1 MDHKIQFIFIWL
13 QVSSLSFLLAAED
26 VYQFEIITTRNGLS
40 DNDIRAVTD
49 DRYGFVWLATDEGF
63 NRYDG
68 YEVKSYNS
76 NPFDTTALSGNRI
89 WDIFKDQ
96 DGDVWALTDKG
107 VDLYHY
113 GKDSFQRFPTASRPT
128 FLTQDKEG
136 LFWIAT
142 KNSGVYTIEKNTGK
156 IVNYRF
162 NPSDPYSISSNSFDE
177 NQCNPIVV
185 DTSGNLWIGTT
196 NGLNYYRKDKDFFTR
211 FMSLE
216 YYKNSIS
223 SNQINTLLIK
233 GNNLYVG
240 TSQGLDKI
248 NIGDLS
254 IITRLAGTSWIS
266 MLGTY
271 TVKQLLDFGSNP
283 TMNGF
288 WVATTAGIVY
298 YNATFDLFDD
308 LMWDYIFGQN
318 INKMY
323 VDPKGNLLVDV
334 LAFPGLTLFNTEVF
348 FAQMGLVLDDNFKLL
363 QPDKN
368 GVLSETTEPSS
379 FTNVKVND
387 LHFDDM
393 NNMWVATRVGLNQ
406 RIKTTQNF
414 ITENNLTGSNVSAVK
429 IAPDNSIWAAHENG
443 VDQLS
448 KDGQVIE
455 RFTADPT
462 NANSLLNKE
471 TGPLAILHDGQVW
484 AASQSLGATLI
495 NPITKTYQRFYEFI
509 DETSGSIL
517 RGKVNSIFQ
526 EYVENPN
533 GPSYENIWFA
543 TTAGIIKCT
552 MPKHPENALKFS
564 IYKYEDSVQN
574 DYLSRP
580 SAILRDLETDE
591 LWVGTESNGLFRVKM
606 EISSRY
612 INDRQIK
619 YEKFEL
625 VKHYIIDKND
635 PKSFS
640 SNSVNTIVSDVNNNI
655 WIGTSGEGLFRYN
668 RENDNFDRWS
678 IDNGLPS
685 ATVVSILSDNSGGLW
700 FGTRRG
706 IARLHTDG
714 SVRVFDNSDGLPA
727 DIFNTGAVDIN
738 DNGILYFGSVQGLTR
753 VNPSEI
759 TINEIMPKLAI
770 NLVET
775 IDYEGNRNF
784 IDFTNNQISINHQVQ
799 TLNINFVGLSY
810 NKSSKNQYQYT
821 LDNYLNNWVDNG
833 TNRTVTFQRLEP
845 DNYNFHFRASNN
857 DGIWNNNPYSIEIR
871 VKPPIWQTWYAY
883 TFYFF
888 AFVGLSASGFYGVDR
903 LRRKSLENKRKDL
916 ELAEAREFQLRMI
929 AKKIPD
935 YEGMDIKAFMRT
947 STEVG
952 GDYYDFFE
960 LEDGSFY
967 AVCGDATG
975 HGSQSGMMVSI
986 TKAGLASIES
996 NSPDDILNR
1005 LNKVVRR
1012 VDTGRLRM
1020 SLSVCIFRN
1029 DKLYISAAAMPPA
1042 YLYSAETQSVEEI
1055 EIRNLPLGGLDNE
1068 QFELVERSFNK
1079 GDILVLLSDGLP
1091 EAPDL
1096 EGNLLDYQ
1104 PVMDCIEKVA
1114 HLGASQVKQ
1123 AMIDLADDWL
1133 DGSQNPDD
1141 ITFVVFEKQQ
1151 NGDQKAQKELE
1162 EEKNFKKVAQA

>member
-1 MDHKIQFIFIWL
+1 MNHRIQFIFICAQIFYL
-13 QVSSLSFLLAAED
+13 NFLFAAEYE
-26 VYQFEIITTRNGLS
+26 YQFEIITTRNGLS

-68 YEVKSYNS
+68 YEVKNYNS

-113 GKDSFQRFPTASRPT
+113 GKNSFQRFSTASRPI

-136 LFWIAT
+136 LLWIAT
-142 KNSGVYTIEKNTGK
+142 KNSGVYTIEKNTGN

-162 NPSDPYSISSNSFDE
+162 TPSDPYSISSNSFDE

-211 FMSLE
+211 FLSLE
-216 YYKNSIS
+216 YYQNSIS
-223 SNQINTLLIK
+223 GNHINTLLLK
-233 GNNLYVG
+233 DNNIYVG

-254 IITRLAGTSWIS
+254 IARLAGTSWIS

-271 TVKQLLDFGSNP
+271 SVKQLLDFGPNP

-288 WVATTAGIVY
+288 WMATTAGIVY

-323 VDPKGNLLVDV
+323 VDPSGNLWVDV
-334 LAFPGLTLFNTEVF
+334 LAFPGLTLFNTAVF
-348 FAQMGLVLDDNFKLL
+348 FAQMGLVLDNNFKLL

-387 LHFDDM
+387 LHFDEM

-406 RIKTTQNF
+406 KIKTTQNF
-414 ITENNLTGSNVSAVK
+414 ITENNLNGSNVSAVK

-448 KDGQVIE
+448 EDGQVIKQ
-455 RFTADPT
+455 FTADPT
-462 NANSLLNKE
+462 DANSLLNKE
-471 TGPLAILHDGQVW
+471 TGPLAILNDGRVW

-495 NPITKTYQRFYEFI
+495 NPTAKTYQRFYEFI
-509 DETSGSIL
+509 DETSGSKL
-517 RGKVNSIFQ
+517 QGKVNSIFQ
-526 EYVENPN
+526 EYVNNQN
-533 GPSYENIWFA
+533 GPNYENIWFA

-552 MPKHPENALKFS
+552 MPEHTENAPKFS
-564 IYKYEDSVQN
+564 VYKYEDNVQN

-580 SAILRDLETDE
+580 SAILRDLETGE
-591 LWVGTESNGLFRVKM
+591 LWVGTESTGLFRIKM
-606 EISSRY
+606 ENSSRY
-612 INDRQIK
+612 VNDRQIK
-619 YEKFEL
+619 YEKIEL

-640 SNSVNTIVSDVNNNI
+640 SNSVNTIVGDVNNNI

-678 IDNGLPS
+678 IENGLPS
-685 ATVVSILSDNSGGLW
+685 ATVVSILSDKSGGIW

-706 IARLHTDG
+706 IARLHADG
-714 SVRVFDNSDGLPA
+714 SIRVFDNSDGLPA
-727 DIFNTGAVDIN
+727 DIFNAHAVDIN
-738 DNGILYFGSVQGLTR
+738 DNGMLYFGSVQGLTR

-770 NLVET
+770 NLIET

-784 IDFTNNQISINHQVQ
+784 IEFTNNQLSIDHQVQ
-799 TLNINFVGLSY
+799 TLNINFVGLSF
-810 NKSSKNQYQYT
+810 NKSVKNRYQYT

-845 DNYNFHFRASNN
+845 DDYTFQFRASNN
-857 DGIWNNNPYSIEIR
+857 DGIWNNNPYTIGVR
-871 VKPPIWQTWYAY
+871 VKPPIWKTWYAY

-888 AFVGLSASGFYGVDR
+888 TIIGLSASGFYGVDR
-903 LRRKSLENKRKDL
+903 LRRKSLENKRKDH

-986 TKAGLASIES
+986 TKAGLAGIES

-1020 SLSVCIFRN
+1020 SLSVCIFKN
-1029 DKLYISAAAMPPA
+1029 EKLYISAAAMPPA
-1042 YLYSAETQSVEEI
+1042 YLYSAKTQSVEEI
-1055 EIRNLPLGGLDNE
+1055 EIRNLPLGGLENE
-1068 QFELVERSFNK
+1068 QFELVEKSFSK
-1079 GDILVLLSDGLP
+1079 GDVLVLLSDGLP

-1104 PVMDCIEKVA
+1104 PVMDCIEKTA
-1114 HLGASQVKQ
+1114 HLGAAQVKQ
-1123 AMIDLADDWL
+1123 ALIDLADDWL
-1133 DGSQNPDD
+1133 GGSKNPDD
-1141 ITFVVFEKQQ
+1141 ITFIVFEKQP
-1151 NGDQKAQKELE
+1151 DEDKKAQKELE
-1162 EEKNFKKVAQA
+1162 EKDYKKIAQA

>member
-1 MDHKIQFIFIWL
+1 MNHRIQFIFICV
-13 QVSSLSFLLAAED
+13 QIFYLSFLFAAENE
-26 VYQFEIITTRNGLS
+26 YQFEIITTRNGLS

-68 YEVKSYNS
+68 YEVKNYNS

-113 GKDSFQRFPTASRPT
+113 GKNSFQRFSTASRPI

-136 LFWIAT
+136 LLWIAT
-142 KNSGVYTIEKNTGK
+142 KNSGVYTIEKNTGN

-162 NPSDPYSISSNSFDE
+162 TPSDPYSISSNSFDE

-211 FMSLE
+211 FLSLE
-216 YYKNSIS
+216 YYQNSIS
-223 SNQINTLLIK
+223 GNHINTLLIK
-233 GNNLYVG
+233 DNNIYVG

-254 IITRLAGTSWIS
+254 IARLAGTSWIS

-271 TVKQLLDFGSNP
+271 SVKQLLDFGPNP

-288 WVATTAGIVY
+288 WMATTAGIVY

-323 VDPKGNLLVDV
+323 VDPSGNLWVDV
-334 LAFPGLTLFNTEVF
+334 LAFPGLTLFNTAIF
-348 FAQMGLVLDDNFKLL
+348 FAQMGLVLDNNFKLL

-387 LHFDDM
+387 LHFDEM

-406 RIKTTQNF
+406 KIKTTQNF
-414 ITENNLTGSNVSAVK
+414 ITENNLNGSNVSAVK

-448 KDGQVIE
+448 EDGQVIKQ
-455 RFTADPT
+455 FTADPT

-471 TGPLAILHDGQVW
+471 TGPLAILNDGRVW

-495 NPITKTYQRFYEFI
+495 NPTEKTYQRFYEFI
-509 DETSGSIL
+509 DETSGSKL
-517 RGKVNSIFQ
+517 QGKVNSIFQ
-526 EYVENPN
+526 EYVKNQN
-533 GPSYENIWFA
+533 GPNYENIWFA

-552 MPKHPENALKFS
+552 MPEHTENAPKFS
-564 IYKYEDSVQN
+564 VYKYEDNAQN

-580 SAILRDLETDE
+580 SAILRDLETGE
-591 LWVGTESNGLFRVKM
+591 LWVGTESTGLFRIKM
-606 EISSRY
+606 ENSSRY
-612 INDRQIK
+612 VNDRQIK
-619 YEKFEL
+619 YEKIEL

-640 SNSVNTIVSDVNNNI
+640 SNSVNTIVGDVNNNI

-685 ATVVSILSDNSGGLW
+685 ATVVSILSDNSGGIW

-706 IARLHTDG
+706 IARLHADG
-714 SVRVFDNSDGLPA
+714 SIRVFDNSDGLPA
-727 DIFNTGAVDIN
+727 DIFNARAVDIN
-738 DNGILYFGSVQGLTR
+738 DNGMLYFGSVQGLTR

-770 NLVET
+770 NLIET

-784 IDFTNNQISINHQVQ
+784 IEFTNNLLSIDHQVQ
-799 TLNINFVGLSY
+799 TLNINFVGLSF
-810 NKSSKNQYQYT
+810 NKSAKNRYQYT

-845 DNYNFHFRASNN
+845 DDYTFQFRASNN
-857 DGIWNNNPYSIEIR
+857 DGIWNNNPYTIGVR
-871 VKPPIWQTWYAY
+871 VKPPIWKTWYAY
-883 TFYFF
+883 TFYLF
-888 AFVGLSASGFYGVDR
+888 AIVGLSASGFYGVDR
-903 LRRKSLENKRKDL
+903 LRRKSLENKRKDH

-935 YEGMDIKAFMRT
+935 YEGMNIKAFMRT

-986 TKAGLASIES
+986 TKAGLAGIES

-1020 SLSVCIFRN
+1020 SLSVCIFKN

-1042 YLYSAETQSVEEI
+1042 YLYSAETQSAEEI
-1055 EIRNLPLGGLDNE
+1055 EIRNLPLGGLENE
-1068 QFELVERSFNK
+1068 QFELVEKPFSK
-1079 GDILVLLSDGLP
+1079 GDVLVLLSDGLP

-1104 PVMDCIEKVA
+1104 PVMDCIEKTA

-1123 AMIDLADDWL
+1123 ALIDLADDWL
-1133 DGSQNPDD
+1133 GGSKNPDD
-1141 ITFVVFEKQQ
+1141 ITFIVFEKQP
-1151 NGDQKAQKELE
+1151 DEDKKAQKELE
-1162 EEKNFKKVAQA
+1162 EKDYKKVAQA

>member
-1 MDHKIQFIFIWL
+1 MNHRIQFIFICV
-13 QVSSLSFLLAAED
+13 QIFYLSFLFAAENE
-26 VYQFEIITTRNGLS
+26 YQFEIITTRNGLS
-40 DNDIRAVTD
+40 DNDIHAVTD

-68 YEVKSYNS
+68 YEVKNYNS

-113 GKDSFQRFPTASRPT
+113 GKNSFQRFSTASRPI

-136 LFWIAT
+136 LLWIAT
-142 KNSGVYTIEKNTGK
+142 KNSGVYTIEKNTGN

-162 NPSDPYSISSNSFDE
+162 TPSDPYSISSNSFDE

-211 FMSLE
+211 FLSLE
-216 YYKNSIS
+216 YYQNSIS
-223 SNQINTLLIK
+223 GNHINTLLIK
-233 GNNLYVG
+233 DDNIYVG

-248 NIGDLS
+248 NIGDFS
-254 IITRLAGTSWIS
+254 ITRLAGTSWIS

-271 TVKQLLDFGSNP
+271 SVKQLLAFGPNP

-288 WVATTAGIVY
+288 WMATTAGIVY

-308 LMWDYIFGQN
+308 LTWDYIFGQN

-323 VDPKGNLLVDV
+323 VDPSGNLWVDV
-334 LAFPGLTLFNTEVF
+334 LAFPGLTLFNTAVF
-348 FAQMGLVLDDNFKLL
+348 FAQMGLVLDNNFKLL

-387 LHFDDM
+387 LYFDEM
-393 NNMWVATRVGLNQ
+393 NNMWVATKVGLNQ
-406 RIKTTQNF
+406 KIKTTQNF
-414 ITENNLTGSNVSAVK
+414 ITENNLNGSNVSAVK

-448 KDGQVIE
+448 EDGQVIKQ
-455 RFTADPT
+455 FTADPT

-471 TGPLAILHDGQVW
+471 TGPLAILNDGRVW

-495 NPITKTYQRFYEFI
+495 NPTAKTYQRFYEFI
-509 DETSGSIL
+509 DETSGSKL
-517 RGKVNSIFQ
+517 QGKINSIFQ
-526 EYVENPN
+526 EYVKNKN
-533 GPSYENIWFA
+533 GPNYENIWFA

-552 MPKHPENALKFS
+552 MPEHTENAPKFS
-564 IYKYEDSVQN
+564 VYKYEDNVQN

-580 SAILRDLETDE
+580 TAIFRDLETGE
-591 LWVGTESNGLFRVKM
+591 LWVGTESTGLFRIKI
-606 EISSRY
+606 ENSSRY
-612 INDRQIK
+612 VNDRQIK
-619 YEKFEL
+619 YEKIEL

-640 SNSVNTIVSDVNNNI
+640 SNSVNTIVGDVNNNI

-685 ATVVSILSDNSGGLW
+685 ATVVSILSDNSGSIWL
-700 FGTRRG
+700 GTRRG
-706 IARLHTDG
+706 IARLHADG

-727 DIFNTGAVDIN
+727 DIFNARAVDIN
-738 DNGILYFGSVQGLTR
+738 DNGMLYFGSVQGLTR

-770 NLVET
+770 NLIET

-784 IDFTNNQISINHQVQ
+784 IEFTNNQLSIDHQVQ
-799 TLNINFVGLSY
+799 TLNINFVGLSF
-810 NKSSKNQYQYT
+810 NKSAKNRYQYT

-845 DNYNFHFRASNN
+845 DDYTFQFRASNN
-857 DGIWNNNPYSIEIR
+857 DGIWNNNPYTIGVR
-871 VKPPIWQTWYAY
+871 VKPPIWKTWYAY

-888 AFVGLSASGFYGVDR
+888 AIIGLSASGFYGVDR
-903 LRRKSLENKRKDL
+903 LRRKSLENKRKDH

-986 TKAGLASIES
+986 TKAGLAGIES

-1020 SLSVCIFRN
+1020 SLSVCIFKN

-1042 YLYSAETQSVEEI
+1042 YLYSAETQSAEEI
-1055 EIRNLPLGGLDNE
+1055 EIRNLPLGGMENE
-1068 QFELVERSFNK
+1068 QFELVEKSFNK
-1079 GDILVLLSDGLP
+1079 GDVLVLLSDGLP

-1104 PVMDCIEKVA
+1104 PVMDCIEKTA
-1114 HLGASQVKQ
+1114 HLGAGQVKQ
-1123 AMIDLADDWL
+1123 ALIDLADDWL
-1133 DGSQNPDD
+1133 GGSKNPDD
-1141 ITFVVFEKQQ
+1141 ITFIVFEKQP
-1151 NGDQKAQKELE
+1151 DEDKKAQKELE
-1162 EEKNFKKVAQA
+1162 EKDYKKVAQA

>member
-128 FLTQDKEG
+128 FLTQDKEE
-136 LFWIAT
+136 LLWIAT

-429 IAPDNSIWAAHENG
+429 IAPDNSIWVAHENG

-759 TINEIMPKLAI
+759 IINEIMPKLAI

-888 AFVGLSASGFYGVDR
+888 AFVGLSTSGFYGVDR

-916 ELAEAREFQLRMI
+916 DLAEAREFQLRMI

>member
-1 MDHKIQFIFIWL
+1 MNHRIQFIFICV
-13 QVSSLSFLLAAED
+13 QIFYLSFLIAAENE
-26 VYQFEIITTRNGLS
+26 YQFEIITTRNGLS

-68 YEVKSYNS
+68 YEVKNYNS

-113 GKDSFQRFPTASRPT
+113 GKNSFQRFSTASRPI

-136 LFWIAT
+136 LLWIAT
-142 KNSGVYTIEKNTGK
+142 KNTGVYTIEKNTGN

-162 NPSDPYSISSNSFDE
+162 TPSDPYSISSNSFDE

-211 FMSLE
+211 FLSLE
-216 YYKNSIS
+216 YYQNSIS
-223 SNQINTLLIK
+223 GNHINTLLIK
-233 GNNLYVG
+233 DDNIYVG

-254 IITRLAGTSWIS
+254 ITRLAGTSWIS

-271 TVKQLLDFGSNP
+271 SVKQLLDFGPNP

-288 WVATTAGIVY
+288 WMATTAGIVY

-323 VDPKGNLLVDV
+323 VDPSGNLWVDV
-334 LAFPGLTLFNTEVF
+334 LAFPGLTLFNTAVF

-387 LHFDDM
+387 LYFDEM
-393 NNMWVATRVGLNQ
+393 NNMWIATRVGLNQ
-406 RIKTTQNF
+406 KIKTTQNF
-414 ITENNLTGSNVSAVK
+414 ITENNLNGSNVSAVK

-448 KDGQVIE
+448 EDGQVIKQ
-455 RFTADPT
+455 FTADPT

-471 TGPLAILHDGQVW
+471 TGPLAILNDGRVW

-495 NPITKTYQRFYEFI
+495 NPTAKTYQRFYEFI
-509 DETSGSIL
+509 DETSGSKL
-517 RGKVNSIFQ
+517 QGKVNSIFQ
-526 EYVENPN
+526 EYVNNQN
-533 GPSYENIWFA
+533 GPNYENIWFA

-552 MPKHPENALKFS
+552 MPEHTENAPKFS
-564 IYKYEDSVQN
+564 VYKYEDNAQN

-580 SAILRDLETDE
+580 SAILRDLETGE
-591 LWVGTESNGLFRVKM
+591 LWVGTESTGLFRIKM
-606 EISSRY
+606 KNSSRY
-612 INDRQIK
+612 VNDRQIK
-619 YEKFEL
+619 YEKIEL

-640 SNSVNTIVSDVNNNI
+640 SNSVNTIVGDVNNNI

-685 ATVVSILSDNSGGLW
+685 ATVVSILSDNSGGIW

-706 IARLHTDG
+706 IARLHADG

-727 DIFNTGAVDIN
+727 DIFNARAVDIN
-738 DNGILYFGSVQGLTR
+738 DNGMLYFGSVQGLTR

-770 NLVET
+770 NLIET

-784 IDFTNNQISINHQVQ
+784 IEFTNNLLSIDHQVQ
-799 TLNINFVGLSY
+799 TLNINFVGLSF
-810 NKSSKNQYQYT
+810 NKSAKNRYQYT

-845 DNYNFHFRASNN
+845 DDYTFQFRASNN
-857 DGIWNNNPYSIEIR
+857 DGIWNNNPYTIGVR
-871 VKPPIWQTWYAY
+871 VKPPIWKTWYAY
-883 TFYFF
+883 TFYLF
-888 AFVGLSASGFYGVDR
+888 AIVGLSASGFYGVDR
-903 LRRKSLENKRKDL
+903 LRRKSLENKRKDH

-986 TKAGLASIES
+986 TKAGLAGIES

-1020 SLSVCIFRN
+1020 SLSVCIFKN

-1042 YLYSAETQSVEEI
+1042 YLYSAETQSAEEI
-1055 EIRNLPLGGLDNE
+1055 EIRNLPLGGLENE
-1068 QFELVERSFNK
+1068 QFELVEKSFSK
-1079 GDILVLLSDGLP
+1079 GDVLVLLSDGLP

-1104 PVMDCIEKVA
+1104 PVMDCIEKTA
-1114 HLGASQVKQ
+1114 PLGAAQVKQ
-1123 AMIDLADDWL
+1123 ALIDLADDWL
-1133 DGSQNPDD
+1133 GGSKNPDD
-1141 ITFVVFEKQQ
+1141 ITFIVFEKQP
-1151 NGDQKAQKELE
+1151 DEDKKAQKEI
-1162 EEKNFKKVAQA
+1162 EEKDYKKVAQA

>member
-1 MDHKIQFIFIWL
+1 MNHRIQFIFICV
-13 QVSSLSFLLAAED
+13 QIFYLSFLFAAENE
-26 VYQFEIITTRNGLS
+26 YQFEIITTRNGLS

-68 YEVKSYNS
+68 YEVKNYNS

-113 GKDSFQRFPTASRPT
+113 GKNSFQRFATASRPI

-136 LFWIAT
+136 LLWIAT
-142 KNSGVYTIEKNTGK
+142 KNSGVYTIEKNTGN
-156 IVNYRF
+156 IVNYSF
-162 NPSDPYSISSNSFDE
+162 TPSDPYSISSNSFDE

-211 FMSLE
+211 FLSLE
-216 YYKNSIS
+216 YYQNSIS
-223 SNQINTLLIK
+223 GNHINTLLIK
-233 GNNLYVG
+233 DNNIYVG

-254 IITRLAGTSWIS
+254 ITRLAGTSWIS

-271 TVKQLLDFGSNP
+271 SVKQLLDFGPNP

-288 WVATTAGIVY
+288 WMATTAGIVY

-323 VDPKGNLLVDV
+323 VDPSGNLWVDV
-334 LAFPGLTLFNTEVF
+334 LAFPGLTLFNTAVF
-348 FAQMGLVLDDNFKLL
+348 FAQMGLVLDNNFQLL

-387 LHFDDM
+387 LYFDEM

-406 RIKTTQNF
+406 KIKTTQNF
-414 ITENNLTGSNVSAVK
+414 ITENNLNGSNVSAVK

-448 KDGQVIE
+448 EDGQVIKQ
-455 RFTADPT
+455 FTADPT

-471 TGPLAILHDGQVW
+471 TGPLAILNDGRVW

-495 NPITKTYQRFYEFI
+495 NPTEKTYQRFYEFI
-509 DETSGSIL
+509 DETSGSKL
-517 RGKVNSIFQ
+517 QGKVNSIFQ
-526 EYVENPN
+526 EYVKNQN
-533 GPSYENIWFA
+533 GPNYENIWFA

-552 MPKHPENALKFS
+552 MPEHTEPKFS
-564 IYKYEDSVQN
+564 VYKYEDNVQN

-580 SAILRDLETDE
+580 SAILRDLETGE
-591 LWVGTESNGLFRVKM
+591 LWVGTESTGLFRIKM
-606 EISSRY
+606 KNSSRY
-612 INDRQIK
+612 VNDRQIK
-619 YEKFEL
+619 YEKIEL

-640 SNSVNTIVSDVNNNI
+640 SNSVNTIVGDVNNNI

-685 ATVVSILSDNSGGLW
+685 ATVVSILSDNSGGIW

-706 IARLHTDG
+706 IARLHADG

-727 DIFNTGAVDIN
+727 DIFNARAVDIN
-738 DNGILYFGSVQGLTR
+738 DNGMLYFGSVQGLTR

-770 NLVET
+770 NLIET

-784 IDFTNNQISINHQVQ
+784 IEFTNNQLSIDHQVQ
-799 TLNINFVGLSY
+799 TLNINFVGLSF
-810 NKSSKNQYQYT
+810 NKSAKNRYQYT

-845 DNYNFHFRASNN
+845 DDYTFQFRASNN
-857 DGIWNNNPYSIEIR
+857 DGIWNNNPYTIGIR
-871 VKPPIWQTWYAY
+871 VKPPIWKTWYAY

-888 AFVGLSASGFYGVDR
+888 AIIGLSASGFYGVDR
-903 LRRKSLENKRKDL
+903 LRRKSLENKRKDH

-935 YEGMDIKAFMRT
+935 YEGMNIKAFMRT

-986 TKAGLASIES
+986 TKAGLAGIES

-1020 SLSVCIFRN
+1020 SLSVCIFKN

-1042 YLYSAETQSVEEI
+1042 YLYSAKTQSAEEI
-1055 EIRNLPLGGLDNE
+1055 EIRNLPLGGLENE
-1068 QFELVERSFNK
+1068 QFELVEKSFSK
-1079 GDILVLLSDGLP
+1079 GDVLVLLSDGLP

-1104 PVMDCIEKVA
+1104 PVMDCIEKTA
-1114 HLGASQVKQ
+1114 HLGAAQVKQ
-1123 AMIDLADDWL
+1123 ALIDLADDWL
-1133 DGSQNPDD
+1133 GGSKNPDD
-1141 ITFVVFEKQQ
+1141 ITFIVFEKQP
-1151 NGDQKAQKELE
+1151 DEDKKSQKELE
-1162 EEKNFKKVAQA
+1162 EKDYKKVAQA

>member
-128 FLTQDKEG
+128 FLTQDKEE
-136 LFWIAT
+136 LLWIAT

-455 RFTADPT
+455 RFIADPT

-759 TINEIMPKLAI
+759 IINEIMPKLAI

-888 AFVGLSASGFYGVDR
+888 AFVGLSTSGFYGVDR

-916 ELAEAREFQLRMI
+916 DLAEAREFQLRMI

>member
-1 MDHKIQFIFIWL
+1 MDHRIQFIFICA
-13 QVSSLSFLLAAED
+13 QIFILSFLFAAENE
-26 VYQFEIITTRNGLS
+26 YQFEIITTRNGLS

-49 DRYGFVWLATDEGF
+49 DRYGFIWLATDEGF

-68 YEVKSYNS
+68 YEVKNYNS

-156 IVNYRF
+156 IVNYKF

-216 YYKNSIS
+216 HYQNSIS
-223 SNQINTLLIK
+223 GNHINTLLIK
-233 GNNLYVG
+233 DNNIYVG

-248 NIGDLS
+248 NIGNLFA
-254 IITRLAGTSWIS
+254 TRLAGTSWIS

-271 TVKQLLDFGSNP
+271 TVKQLLDFGPNP

-288 WVATTAGIVY
+288 WMATTAGIVY

-323 VDPKGNLLVDV
+323 VDPSGNLWVDV
-334 LAFPGLTLFNTEVF
+334 LAFPGLTLFNTKVF
-348 FAQMGLVLDDNFKLL
+348 FAQMGLVLDNNFKLL

-387 LHFDDM
+387 LYFDEM

-406 RIKTTQNF
+406 RIKTTRNF
-414 ITENNLTGSNVSAVK
+414 ITENNLTGSNVIAVK

-443 VDQLS
+443 IDQLS
-448 KDGQVIE
+448 QDGQVIE
-455 RFTADPT
+455 RFTADLT

-526 EYVENPN
+526 QYVENPN
-533 GPSYENIWFA
+533 GPNYENVWFA

-552 MPKHPENALKFS
+552 MPEHAENAPKFS
-564 IYKYEDSVQN
+564 IYKYEDNVQN

-580 SAILRDLETDE
+580 SAILRDLETGE
-591 LWVGTESNGLFRVKM
+591 LWVGTESNGLFRIKM

-612 INDRQIK
+612 IIDRQIK
-619 YEKFEL
+619 YEKIEL

-685 ATVVSILSDNSGGLW
+685 ATVVSILSDKSGGLW
-700 FGTRRG
+700 IGTRRG
-706 IARLHTDG
+706 IARLHADG
-714 SVRVFDNSDGLPA
+714 SVRVFDSSDGLPA

-784 IDFTNNQISINHQVQ
+784 IDFTNNQISIDHQVQ

-810 NKSSKNQYQYT
+810 NKSAKNQYQYT

-845 DNYNFHFRASNN
+845 DDYTFQFRASNN

-888 AFVGLSASGFYGVDR
+888 AFVGLSASGFYGADR
-903 LRRKSLENKRKDL
+903 IRRKTLDNKRKDQD
-916 ELAEAREFQLRMI
+916 LAEAREFQLRMI
-929 AKKIPD
+929 AKTIPD
-935 YEGMDIKAFMRT
+935 YEGMNIKAFMRT

-996 NSPDDILNR
+996 NSPDEILNR

-1020 SLSVCIFRN
+1020 SLSVCIFKN

-1042 YLYSAETQSVEEI
+1042 YLYSAETKSVEEI
-1055 EIRNLPLGGLDNE
+1055 EIRNLPLGGLENE
-1068 QFELVERSFNK
+1068 QFELVEKSFNK
-1079 GDILVLLSDGLP
+1079 GDVLVLLSDGLP

-1104 PVMDCIEKVA
+1104 PVMNCIEKIA
-1114 HLGASQVKQ
+1114 HLGASQVKK
-1123 AMIDLADDWL
+1123 ALIDLADDWL
-1133 DGSQNPDD
+1133 GGSQNPDD
-1141 ITFVVFEKQQ
+1141 ITFVVFEKQS
-1151 NGDQKAQKELE
+1151 NEDPKAQKKLE
-1162 EEKNFKKVAQA
+1162 EKDFKKVAQA

>member
-128 FLTQDKEG
+128 FLTQDKEE
-136 LFWIAT
+136 LLWIAT

-455 RFTADPT
+455 RFIADPT

-888 AFVGLSASGFYGVDR
+888 AFVGLSTSGFYGVDR

-916 ELAEAREFQLRMI
+916 DLAEAREFQLRMI

>member
-1 MDHKIQFIFIWL
+1 MNHRIQFIFICV
-13 QVSSLSFLLAAED
+13 QIFYLSFLFAAENE
-26 VYQFEIITTRNGLS
+26 YQFEIITTRNGLS

-68 YEVKSYNS
+68 YEVKNYNS
-76 NPFDTTALSGNRI
+76 NPFDSTALSGNRI

-113 GKDSFQRFPTASRPT
+113 GKNSFQRFSTASRPI

-136 LFWIAT
+136 LLWIAT
-142 KNSGVYTIEKNTGK
+142 KNSGVYTIEKNTGN

-162 NPSDPYSISSNSFDE
+162 TPSDPYSISSNSFDE

-211 FMSLE
+211 FLSLE
-216 YYKNSIS
+216 YYQNSIS
-223 SNQINTLLIK
+223 GNHINTLLIK
-233 GNNLYVG
+233 DDNIYVG

-254 IITRLAGTSWIS
+254 ITRLAGTSWIS

-271 TVKQLLDFGSNP
+271 SVKQLLDFGPNP

-288 WVATTAGIVY
+288 WMATTAGIVY
-298 YNATFDLFDD
+298 YNETFDLFDD

-323 VDPKGNLLVDV
+323 VGPSGNLWVDV
-334 LAFPGLTLFNTEVF
+334 LAFPGLTLFNTAVF
-348 FAQMGLVLDDNFKLL
+348 FAQMGLVLDNNFKLL

-387 LHFDDM
+387 LYFDEM

-406 RIKTTQNF
+406 KIKTTQNF
-414 ITENNLTGSNVSAVK
+414 ITENNLNGSNVSAVK

-443 VDQLS
+443 LDQLS
-448 KDGQVIE
+448 EDGQVIKQ
-455 RFTADPT
+455 FTADPT

-471 TGPLAILHDGQVW
+471 TGPLAILNDGRVW

-495 NPITKTYQRFYEFI
+495 NPTAKTYQRFYEFI
-509 DETSGSIL
+509 DETSGSKL
-517 RGKVNSIFQ
+517 QGKVNSIFQ
-526 EYVENPN
+526 EYVKNKN
-533 GPSYENIWFA
+533 GPNYENIWFA

-552 MPKHPENALKFS
+552 MPEHTKNAPKFS
-564 IYKYEDSVQN
+564 VYKYEDNVKN

-580 SAILRDLETDE
+580 SAILRDLETGE
-591 LWVGTESNGLFRVKM
+591 LWVGTESTGLFRIKM
-606 EISSRY
+606 KNSSRY
-612 INDRQIK
+612 VNDRQIK
-619 YEKFEL
+619 YEKIEL

-640 SNSVNTIVSDVNNNI
+640 SNSVNTIVGDVNNNI

-685 ATVVSILSDNSGGLW
+685 ATVVSILSDNSGGIW

-706 IARLHTDG
+706 IARLHADG

-727 DIFNTGAVDIN
+727 DIFNARAVDIN
-738 DNGILYFGSVQGLTR
+738 DNGMLYFGSVQGLTR

-770 NLVET
+770 NLIET

-784 IDFTNNQISINHQVQ
+784 IEFTNNQLSIDHQVQ
-799 TLNINFVGLSY
+799 TLNINFVGLSF
-810 NKSSKNQYQYT
+810 NKSAKNRYQYT

-845 DNYNFHFRASNN
+845 DDYTFQFRASNN
-857 DGIWNNNPYSIEIR
+857 DGIWNNNPYTIGVR
-871 VKPPIWQTWYAY
+871 VKPPIWKTWYAY
-883 TFYFF
+883 TFYLF
-888 AFVGLSASGFYGVDR
+888 AIVGLSASGFYGVDR
-903 LRRKSLENKRKDL
+903 LRRKSLEDKRKDH

-935 YEGMDIKAFMRT
+935 YEGMNIKAFMRT

-986 TKAGLASIES
+986 TKAGLAGIES

-1020 SLSVCIFRN
+1020 SLSVCIFKN

-1042 YLYSAETQSVEEI
+1042 YLYSAETQSAEEI
-1055 EIRNLPLGGLDNE
+1055 EIRNLPLGGLENE
-1068 QFELVERSFNK
+1068 QFELVEKSFNK
-1079 GDILVLLSDGLP
+1079 GDVLVLLSDGLP

-1104 PVMDCIEKVA
+1104 PVMDCIEKTA
-1114 HLGASQVKQ
+1114 HLGAAQVKQ
-1123 AMIDLADDWL
+1123 ALIDLADDWL
-1133 DGSQNPDD
+1133 GGSKNPDD
-1141 ITFVVFEKQQ
+1141 ITFIVFEKQP
-1151 NGDQKAQKELE
+1151 DEDKKVQKELE
-1162 EEKNFKKVAQA
+1162 EKDYKKVAQA

>member
-1 MDHKIQFIFIWL
+1 MGHRIQFISIYL
-13 QVSSLSFLLAAED
+13 QVFLLSFLFASED

-49 DRYGFVWLATDEGF
+49 DRYGFVWLPTDEGL

-68 YEVKSYNS
+68 YEVKNYNS

-136 LFWIAT
+136 LLWIAT
-142 KNSGVYTIEKNTGK
+142 KNSGVYTIVKNTGK

-162 NPSDPYSISSNSFDE
+162 NPSDPYSLSSNSFDE
-177 NQCNPIVV
+177 NQYNPIVV

-211 FMSLE
+211 FMSLD
-216 YYKNSIS
+216 YYQNSIS
-223 SNQINTLLIK
+223 SNYINTLLIK
-233 GNNLYVG
+233 DNNLYVG

-254 IITRLAGTSWIS
+254 IINRLAGTSWIS

-271 TVKQLLDFGSNP
+271 AVKQLLDFGPNP

-288 WVATTAGIVY
+288 WMATTAGIVY
-298 YNATFDLFDD
+298 YNETFELFDD

-323 VDPKGNLLVDV
+323 VDPTGNLWVDV
-334 LAFPGLTLFNTEVF
+334 LAFPGLTLFDTEVF

-368 GVLSETTEPSS
+368 GVLFETTEPSS

-387 LHFDDM
+387 LYIDEM
-393 NNMWVATRVGLNQ
+393 SNMWVATRVGLNQ

-414 ITENNLTGSNVSAVK
+414 ITENNLTGSNVSALK

-448 KDGQVIE
+448 KDGHIIE
-455 RFTADPT
+455 SYTADAT
-462 NANSLLNKE
+462 NSNSLLNKE
-471 TGPLAILHDGQVW
+471 TGPLVILNDGRVW

-495 NPITKTYQRFYEFI
+495 NPIANTYQRFYEFI
-509 DETSGSIL
+509 DETSGSKL

-533 GPSYENIWFA
+533 GSSYETIWFV

-552 MPKHPENALKFS
+552 MSEQAENAPKFY
-564 IYKYEDSVQN
+564 IYEYDDSVQN
-574 DYLSRP
+574 NYLSRP
-580 SAILRDLETDE
+580 SAIIRDLQTGD
-591 LWVGTESNGLFRVKM
+591 LWVGTESNGLFRVKI
-606 EISSRY
+606 EISNQN
-612 INDRQIK
+612 INDHQSK
-619 YEKFEL
+619 YEKIEL

-685 ATVVSILSDNSGGLW
+685 ATVVSIVSDNSGGLW

-753 VNPSEI
+753 VNPSQI
-759 TINEIMPKLAI
+759 TINKIMPKLAI

-775 IDYEGNRNF
+775 IDYEGNRSF
-784 IDFTNNQISINHQVQ
+784 IDFTNNQISINHKVQ

-810 NKSSKNQYQYT
+810 NKASKNQYQYT

-845 DNYNFHFRASNN
+845 DNYNFQFRASNN

-888 AFVGLSASGFYGVDR
+888 AFIGLSTSGFYGIDR

-916 ELAEAREFQLRMI
+916 ELSEAREFQLRMI

-986 TKAGLASIES
+986 TKAGLAGIES
-996 NSPDDILNR
+996 NSPDDILSR

-1020 SLSVCIFRN
+1020 SLSVCIFKN

-1042 YLYSAETQSVEEI
+1042 YLYSAETQSVDEI

-1068 QFELVERSFNK
+1068 QFELVEKSFNK

-1104 PVMDCIEKVA
+1104 PVMNCIEKVA
-1114 HLGASQVKQ
+1114 HLGAARVKQ
-1123 AMIDLADDWL
+1123 SLIDLADDWL

-1141 ITFVVFEKQQ
+1141 ITFVVFEKQPD
-1151 NGDQKAQKELE
+1151 GDLKAQKKLE
-1162 EEKNFKKVAQA
+1162 EKKNIKKVAQA

>member
-1 MDHKIQFIFIWL
+1 MNHRIQFIFICV
-13 QVSSLSFLLAAED
+13 QIFYLSFLFAAENE
-26 VYQFEIITTRNGLS
+26 YQFEIITTRNGLS

-49 DRYGFVWLATDEGF
+49 DRYGFIWLATDEGF

-68 YEVKSYNS
+68 YEVKNYNS

-113 GKDSFQRFPTASRPT
+113 GKNSFQRFSTASRPI

-136 LFWIAT
+136 LLWIAT
-142 KNSGVYTIEKNTGK
+142 KNSGVYTIEKNTGN

-162 NPSDPYSISSNSFDE
+162 TPSDPYSISSNSFDE

-211 FMSLE
+211 FLSLE
-216 YYKNSIS
+216 YYQNSIS
-223 SNQINTLLIK
+223 GNHINTLLIK
-233 GNNLYVG
+233 DDNIYVG
-240 TSQGLDKI
+240 TPQGLDKI

-254 IITRLAGTSWIS
+254 ITRLAGTSWIS

-271 TVKQLLDFGSNP
+271 SVKQLLDFGPNP

-288 WVATTAGIVY
+288 WMATTAGIVY

-323 VDPKGNLLVDV
+323 VDPSGNLWVDV
-334 LAFPGLTLFNTEVF
+334 LAFPGLTLFNTAVF
-348 FAQMGLVLDDNFKLL
+348 FAQMGLVLDNNFKLL

-387 LHFDDM
+387 LYFDEM

-406 RIKTTQNF
+406 KIKTTQNF
-414 ITENNLTGSNVSAVK
+414 ITENNLNGSNVSAVK

-448 KDGQVIE
+448 EDGKLIKQ
-455 RFTADPT
+455 FTADPT

-471 TGPLAILHDGQVW
+471 TGPLAILNDGRVW

-495 NPITKTYQRFYEFI
+495 NPTAKTYQRFYEFI
-509 DETSGSIL
+509 DEISGTKL
-517 RGKVNSIFQ
+517 QGKVNSIFQ
-526 EYVENPN
+526 EYVKNQN
-533 GPSYENIWFA
+533 GPNYENIWFA

-552 MPKHPENALKFS
+552 MPEHTENAPKFS
-564 IYKYEDSVQN
+564 VYKYEDNIQN
-574 DYLSRP
+574 DYLFRP
-580 SAILRDLETDE
+580 SAILRDLETGE
-591 LWVGTESNGLFRVKM
+591 LWVGTESTGLFRIKM
-606 EISSRY
+606 ENSSRY
-612 INDRQIK
+612 VNDRQIK
-619 YEKFEL
+619 YEKIEL

-640 SNSVNTIVSDVNNNI
+640 SNSVNTIVGDVNNNI

-685 ATVVSILSDNSGGLW
+685 ATVVSILSDNSGGIW

-706 IARLHTDG
+706 IARLHADG

-727 DIFNTGAVDIN
+727 DIFNARAVDIN
-738 DNGILYFGSVQGLTR
+738 HNGMLYFGSVQGLTR

-770 NLVET
+770 NLIET

-784 IDFTNNQISINHQVQ
+784 IEFTNNQLSIDHQVQ
-799 TLNINFVGLSY
+799 TLNINFVGLSF
-810 NKSSKNQYQYT
+810 NKSAKNRYQYT

-833 TNRTVTFQRLEP
+833 TNRTVSFQRLEP
-845 DNYNFHFRASNN
+845 DDYTFQFRASNN
-857 DGIWNNNPYSIEIR
+857 DGIWNNNPYTIGVR
-871 VKPPIWQTWYAY
+871 VKPPIWKTWYAY
-883 TFYFF
+883 TFYLF
-888 AFVGLSASGFYGVDR
+888 AIVGLSASGFYGVDR
-903 LRRKSLENKRKDL
+903 LRRKSLEDKRKDH

-986 TKAGLASIES
+986 TKAGLAGIES

-1020 SLSVCIFRN
+1020 SLSVCIFKN

-1042 YLYSAETQSVEEI
+1042 YLYSAETQSAEEI
-1055 EIRNLPLGGLDNE
+1055 EIRNLPLGGMENE
-1068 QFELVERSFNK
+1068 QFELVEKSFNK
-1079 GDILVLLSDGLP
+1079 GDVLVLLSDGLP

-1104 PVMDCIEKVA
+1104 PVMDCIEKTA
-1114 HLGASQVKQ
+1114 HLGAAQVKQ
-1123 AMIDLADDWL
+1123 ALIDLADDWL
-1133 DGSQNPDD
+1133 GGSKNPDD
-1141 ITFVVFEKQQ
+1141 ITFIVFEKQP
-1151 NGDQKAQKELE
+1151 DEDKKAQKELE
-1162 EEKNFKKVAQA
+1162 EKDYKKVAQA

>member
-1 MDHKIQFIFIWL
+1 MNHRIQFIFICV
-13 QVSSLSFLLAAED
+13 QIFCLSFLFAAENE
-26 VYQFEIITTRNGLS
+26 YQFEIITTRNGLS

-68 YEVKSYNS
+68 YEVKNYNS

-113 GKDSFQRFPTASRPT
+113 GKNSFQRFATASRPI

-136 LFWIAT
+136 LLWIAT
-142 KNSGVYTIEKNTGK
+142 KNSGVYTIEKNTGN

-162 NPSDPYSISSNSFDE
+162 TPSDPYSISSNSFDE

-211 FMSLE
+211 FLSLE
-216 YYKNSIS
+216 YYQNSIS
-223 SNQINTLLIK
+223 GNHINTLLIK
-233 GNNLYVG
+233 DNNIYVG

-254 IITRLAGTSWIS
+254 IARLAGTSWIS

-271 TVKQLLDFGSNP
+271 SVKQLLDFGPNP

-288 WVATTAGIVY
+288 WMATTAGIVY

-323 VDPKGNLLVDV
+323 VDPSGNLWVDV
-334 LAFPGLTLFNTEVF
+334 LAFPGLTLFNTAVF
-348 FAQMGLVLDDNFKLL
+348 FAQMGLVLDNNFKLL

-387 LHFDDM
+387 LHFDEM

-406 RIKTTQNF
+406 KIKTTQNF
-414 ITENNLTGSNVSAVK
+414 ITENNLNGSNVSAVK

-448 KDGQVIE
+448 EDGQVIKQ
-455 RFTADPT
+455 FTADPT

-471 TGPLAILHDGQVW
+471 TGPLAILNDGRVW

-495 NPITKTYQRFYEFI
+495 NPTEKTYQRFYEFI
-509 DETSGSIL
+509 DETSGSKL
-517 RGKVNSIFQ
+517 QGKVNSIFQ
-526 EYVENPN
+526 EYVKNQN
-533 GPSYENIWFA
+533 GPNYENIWFA

-552 MPKHPENALKFS
+552 MPENTEPKFS
-564 IYKYEDSVQN
+564 VYKYEDNVQN

-580 SAILRDLETDE
+580 SAILRDLETGE
-591 LWVGTESNGLFRVKM
+591 LWVGTESTGLFRIKM
-606 EISSRY
+606 ENSSRY
-612 INDRQIK
+612 VNDRQIK
-619 YEKFEL
+619 YEKIEL

-640 SNSVNTIVSDVNNNI
+640 SNSVNTIVSDANHNI

-685 ATVVSILSDNSGGLW
+685 ATVVSILSDNSGGIW

-706 IARLHTDG
+706 IARLHADG

-727 DIFNTGAVDIN
+727 DIFNARAVDIN
-738 DNGILYFGSVQGLTR
+738 DNGMLYFGSVQGLTR

-770 NLVET
+770 NLIET

-784 IDFTNNQISINHQVQ
+784 IEFTNNQLSIDHQVQ
-799 TLNINFVGLSY
+799 TLNINFVGLSF
-810 NKSSKNQYQYT
+810 NKSAKNRYQYT

-845 DNYNFHFRASNN
+845 DDYTFQFRASNN
-857 DGIWNNNPYSIEIR
+857 DGIWNNNPYTIGVS
-871 VKPPIWQTWYAY
+871 VKPPIWKTWYAY

-888 AFVGLSASGFYGVDR
+888 AIIGLSASGFYGVDR
-903 LRRKSLENKRKDL
+903 LRRKSLENKRKDH

-986 TKAGLASIES
+986 TKAGLAGIES

-1020 SLSVCIFRN
+1020 SLSVCIFKN

-1042 YLYSAETQSVEEI
+1042 YLYSAKTQSAEEI
-1055 EIRNLPLGGLDNE
+1055 EIRNLPLGGLENE
-1068 QFELVERSFNK
+1068 QFELVEKSFNK
-1079 GDILVLLSDGLP
+1079 GDVLVLLSDGLP

-1104 PVMDCIEKVA
+1104 PVMDCIEKTA

-1123 AMIDLADDWL
+1123 ALIDLADDWL
-1133 DGSQNPDD
+1133 GGSKNPDD
-1141 ITFVVFEKQQ
+1141 ITFIVFEKQP
-1151 NGDQKAQKELE
+1151 DEDKKSQKELE
-1162 EEKNFKKVAQA
+1162 EKDYKKVAQA

>member
-1 MDHKIQFIFIWL
+1 MNHRIQFIFIYV
-13 QVSSLSFLLAAED
+13 QIFYLSFLFAAENE
-26 VYQFEIITTRNGLS
+26 YQFEIITTRNGLS

-68 YEVKSYNS
+68 YEVKNYNS

-113 GKDSFQRFPTASRPT
+113 GKNSFQRFSTASRPI

-136 LFWIAT
+136 LLWIAT
-142 KNSGVYTIEKNTGK
+142 KNSGVYTIEKNTGN
-156 IVNYRF
+156 IVNYSF
-162 NPSDPYSISSNSFDE
+162 TPSDPYSISSNSFDE

-211 FMSLE
+211 FLSLE
-216 YYKNSIS
+216 YYQNSIS
-223 SNQINTLLIK
+223 GNHINTLLIK
-233 GNNLYVG
+233 DDNIYVG

-254 IITRLAGTSWIS
+254 ITRLAGTSWIS

-271 TVKQLLDFGSNP
+271 SVKQLLDFGPNP

-288 WVATTAGIVY
+288 WMATSAGIVY
-298 YNATFDLFDD
+298 YNGTFDLFDD

-318 INKMY
+318 INKIY
-323 VDPKGNLLVDV
+323 VDPSGNLWVDV
-334 LAFPGLTLFNTEVF
+334 LAFPGLTLFNTAVF
-348 FAQMGLVLDDNFKLL
+348 FAQMGLVLDNNFKLL

-379 FTNVKVND
+379 FINVKVND
-387 LHFDDM
+387 LYFDEM

-406 RIKTTQNF
+406 KIKTTKNF
-414 ITENNLTGSNVSAVK
+414 ITENNLNGSNVSAVK

-448 KDGQVIE
+448 EDGQVIKQ
-455 RFTADPT
+455 FTADPT

-471 TGPLAILHDGQVW
+471 TGPLAILNDGRVW

-495 NPITKTYQRFYEFI
+495 NPTEKTYQRFYEFI
-509 DETSGSIL
+509 DETSGSKL
-517 RGKVNSIFQ
+517 QGKVNSIFQ
-526 EYVENPN
+526 EYVNNQN
-533 GPSYENIWFA
+533 GPNYENIWFA

-552 MPKHPENALKFS
+552 MPEHTENAPKFS
-564 IYKYEDSVQN
+564 VYKYEDNVQN

-580 SAILRDLETDE
+580 TAILRDLETGE
-591 LWVGTESNGLFRVKM
+591 LWVGTESTGLFRIKM
-606 EISSRY
+606 ENSSRY
-612 INDRQIK
+612 VNDRQIK
-619 YEKFEL
+619 YEKIEL

-640 SNSVNTIVSDVNNNI
+640 SNSVNTIVGDVNNNI

-685 ATVVSILSDNSGGLW
+685 ATVVSIQSDNSGGIW

-706 IARLHTDG
+706 IARLHADG

-727 DIFNTGAVDIN
+727 DIFNARSVDIN
-738 DNGILYFGSVQGLTR
+738 DNGMLYFGSVQGLTR

-770 NLVET
+770 NLIET

-784 IDFTNNQISINHQVQ
+784 IEFTNNLLSIDHQVQ
-799 TLNINFVGLSY
+799 TLNINFVGLSF
-810 NKSSKNQYQYT
+810 NKSAKNRYQYT

-845 DNYNFHFRASNN
+845 DDYTFQFRASNN
-857 DGIWNNNPYSIEIR
+857 DGIWNNNPYTIGIR
-871 VKPPIWQTWYAY
+871 VKPPIWKTWYAY

-888 AFVGLSASGFYGVDR
+888 AIIGLSASGFYGIDR
-903 LRRKSLENKRKDL
+903 LRRKSLENKRKDH

-986 TKAGLASIES
+986 TKAGLAGIES

-1020 SLSVCIFRN
+1020 SLSVCIFKN
-1029 DKLYISAAAMPPA
+1029 NKLYISAAAMPPA
-1042 YLYSAETQSVEEI
+1042 YLYTAETQSVEEI
-1055 EIRNLPLGGLDNE
+1055 EIRNLPLGGLENE
-1068 QFELVERSFNK
+1068 QFELVEKPFSK
-1079 GDILVLLSDGLP
+1079 GDVLVLLSDGLP

-1104 PVMDCIEKVA
+1104 PVMDCIEKTA
-1114 HLGASQVKQ
+1114 HLGAAQVKQ
-1123 AMIDLADDWL
+1123 ALIDLADDWL
-1133 DGSQNPDD
+1133 DGSKNPDD
-1141 ITFVVFEKQQ
+1141 ITFIVFEKQP
-1151 NGDQKAQKELE
+1151 DEDKKAQKELE
-1162 EEKNFKKVAQA
+1162 EKDYKKVAQA

>member
-1 MDHKIQFIFIWL
+1 MGHKIQFILICL
-13 QVSSLSFLLAAED
+13 QVFSISFLLAAED

-136 LFWIAT
+136 LLWIAT

-156 IVNYRF
+156 IVNYIF
-162 NPSDPYSISSNSFDE
+162 NPSDPYSISSNRFDE

-223 SNQINTLLIK
+223 SNHINTLLIK
-233 GNNLYVG
+233 DNNLYVG
-240 TSQGLDKI
+240 TSKGLDKI

-254 IITRLAGTSWIS
+254 IITRLAGTTWIS

-271 TVKQLLDFGSNP
+271 TVKQLLDFGPNP

-288 WVATTAGIVY
+288 WMATTAGIVY
-298 YNATFDLFDD
+298 YNTTFDLFDD

-323 VDPKGNLLVDV
+323 VDPSGNLWVDV

-348 FAQMGLVLDDNFKLL
+348 FTQMGLVLDDNFKLL

-387 LHFDDM
+387 FYIDEM

-414 ITENNLTGSNVSAVK
+414 LTENNLSGSNVSAMK
-429 IAPDNSIWAAHENG
+429 IAPDNSIWASHENG

-448 KDGQVIE
+448 KDGEIIE

-462 NANSLLNKE
+462 NSNSLLNKE
-471 TGPLAILHDGQVW
+471 TGPLAILLDGQVW

-509 DETSGSIL
+509 DETSGIKL
-517 RGKVNSIFQ
+517 QGKVNSIFQ

-533 GPSYENIWFA
+533 GSNYENIWFA
-543 TTAGIIKCT
+543 TTSGIIKCN
-552 MPKHPENALKFS
+552 MPEHAENAPKFS
-564 IYKYEDSVQN
+564 IYKYDDSVQN
-574 DYLSRP
+574 NYLSRP
-580 SAILRDLETDE
+580 SAILRDLETGE

-612 INDRQIK
+612 INNFQIK
-619 YEKFEL
+619 YEKIKL

-753 VNPSEI
+753 VNPTEI

-784 IDFTNNQISINHQVQ
+784 IDFTNNKISINHQVQ

-810 NKSSKNQYQYT
+810 NKAEKNQYQYT

-845 DNYNFHFRASNN
+845 DDYNFQFRASNN

-888 AFVGLSASGFYGVDR
+888 AFIGLSASGFYGIDR

-986 TKAGLASIES
+986 TKAGLAGIES

-1020 SLSVCIFRN
+1020 SLSVCIFKN

-1068 QFELVERSFNK
+1068 QFELVEKSFNK

-1104 PVMDCIEKVA
+1104 PVMNCIEKAA
-1114 HLGASQVKQ
+1114 HSGASQVKQ
-1123 AMIDLADDWL
+1123 ALIDLADDWL
-1133 DGSQNPDD
+1133 GGSKNPDD
-1141 ITFVVFEKQQ
+1141 ITFIVFEKQP
-1151 NGDQKAQKELE
+1151 DEDKKAQKELE
-1162 EEKNFKKVAQA
+1162 EKDYKKVAQA

>member
-1 MDHKIQFIFIWL
+1 MNHRIQFIFICF
-13 QVSSLSFLLAAED
+13 QIFYLSFLFAAENE
-26 VYQFEIITTRNGLS
+26 YQFEIITTRNGLS

-68 YEVKSYNS
+68 YEVKNYNS

-113 GKDSFQRFPTASRPT
+113 GKNSFQRFATASRPI

-136 LFWIAT
+136 LLWIAT
-142 KNSGVYTIEKNTGK
+142 KNSGVYTIEKNTGN

-162 NPSDPYSISSNSFDE
+162 TPSDPYSISSNSFDE

-211 FMSLE
+211 FLSLE
-216 YYKNSIS
+216 YYQNSIS
-223 SNQINTLLIK
+223 GNHINTLLIK
-233 GNNLYVG
+233 DNNIYVG

-254 IITRLAGTSWIS
+254 ITRLAGTSWIS

-271 TVKQLLDFGSNP
+271 SVKQLLDFGPNP

-288 WVATTAGIVY
+288 WMATTAGIVY

-323 VDPKGNLLVDV
+323 VDPSGNLWVDV
-334 LAFPGLTLFNTEVF
+334 LAFPGLTLFNTAVF
-348 FAQMGLVLDDNFKLL
+348 FAQMGLVLDNNFKLL

-368 GVLSETTEPSS
+368 GVLYETTEPSS

-387 LHFDDM
+387 LYFDEM

-406 RIKTTQNF
+406 KIKTTQNF
-414 ITENNLTGSNVSAVK
+414 ITENNLNGSNVSAVK

-448 KDGQVIE
+448 EDGQVIKQ
-455 RFTADPT
+455 FTADPT

-471 TGPLAILHDGQVW
+471 TGPLAILNDGRVW

-495 NPITKTYQRFYEFI
+495 NPTAKTYQRFYEFI
-509 DETSGSIL
+509 DETSGSKL
-517 RGKVNSIFQ
+517 QGKVNSIFQ
-526 EYVENPN
+526 EYVKTQN
-533 GPSYENIWFA
+533 GPNYENIWFA

-552 MPKHPENALKFS
+552 MPEHTENAPKFS
-564 IYKYEDSVQN
+564 VYKYEDNVQN

-580 SAILRDLETDE
+580 SAILRDLETGE
-591 LWVGTESNGLFRVKM
+591 LWVGTESTGLFRIKM

-612 INDRQIK
+612 VNDRQIK
-619 YEKFEL
+619 YEKIEL

-640 SNSVNTIVSDVNNNI
+640 SNSVNTIVSDVNHNI

-685 ATVVSILSDNSGGLW
+685 ATVVSILSDNSGGIW

-706 IARLHTDG
+706 IARLHADG

-727 DIFNTGAVDIN
+727 DIFNAYAVDIN

-770 NLVET
+770 NLIET

-784 IDFTNNQISINHQVQ
+784 IDFTNNQLTIDHQVQ
-799 TLNINFVGLSY
+799 TLNINFVGLSF
-810 NKSSKNQYQYT
+810 NKSAKNRYQYT
-821 LDNYLNNWVDNG
+821 LENYLNNWVDNE

-845 DNYNFHFRASNN
+845 NNYTFQFRASNN
-857 DGIWNNNPYSIEIR
+857 DGIWNNNPYSIGIR
-871 VKPPIWQTWYAY
+871 VKPPIWKTWYAY
-883 TFYFF
+883 TFYLF
-888 AFVGLSASGFYGVDR
+888 AIVGLSASGFYGADR

-986 TKAGLASIES
+986 TKAGLAGIES

-1020 SLSVCIFRN
+1020 SLSVCIFKN

-1042 YLYSAETQSVEEI
+1042 YLYSAETQSAEEI
-1055 EIRNLPLGGLDNE
+1055 EIRNLPLGGLENE
-1068 QFELVERSFNK
+1068 QFELVEKSFNK
-1079 GDILVLLSDGLP
+1079 GDVLVLLSDGLP

-1104 PVMDCIEKVA
+1104 PVMDCIEKTA
-1114 HLGASQVKQ
+1114 HLGAAQVKQ
-1123 AMIDLADDWL
+1123 ALIDLADDWL
-1133 DGSQNPDD
+1133 GGSKNPDD
-1141 ITFVVFEKQQ
+1141 ITFIVFEKQP
-1151 NGDQKAQKELE
+1151 DEDKKAQKELE
-1162 EEKNFKKVAQA
+1162 EKDYKKVAQA

>member
-1 MDHKIQFIFIWL
+1 MNHRIQFIFICV
-13 QVSSLSFLLAAED
+13 QIFYLSFLFAAENE
-26 VYQFEIITTRNGLS
+26 YQFEIITTRNGLS

-49 DRYGFVWLATDEGF
+49 DRYGFIWLATDEGF

-68 YEVKSYNS
+68 YEVKNYNS

-113 GKDSFQRFPTASRPT
+113 GKNSFQRFSTASRPI

-136 LFWIAT
+136 LLWIAT
-142 KNSGVYTIEKNTGK
+142 KNSGVYTIEKNTGN

-162 NPSDPYSISSNSFDE
+162 TPSDPYSISSNSFDE

-211 FMSLE
+211 FLSLE
-216 YYKNSIS
+216 YYQNSIS
-223 SNQINTLLIK
+223 GNHINTLLIK
-233 GNNLYVG
+233 DDNIYVG

-254 IITRLAGTSWIS
+254 ITRLAGTSWIS

-271 TVKQLLDFGSNP
+271 SVKQLLDFGPNP

-288 WVATTAGIVY
+288 WMATTAGIVY

-323 VDPKGNLLVDV
+323 VDPSGNLWVDV
-334 LAFPGLTLFNTEVF
+334 LAFPGLTLFNTAVF
-348 FAQMGLVLDDNFKLL
+348 FAQMGLVLDNNFKLL

-387 LHFDDM
+387 LYFDEM

-406 RIKTTQNF
+406 KIKTTQNF
-414 ITENNLTGSNVSAVK
+414 ITENNLNGSNVSAVK

-448 KDGQVIE
+448 EDGQLIKQ
-455 RFTADPT
+455 FTADPT

-471 TGPLAILHDGQVW
+471 TGPLAILNDGRVW

-495 NPITKTYQRFYEFI
+495 NPTAKTYQRFYEFI
-509 DETSGSIL
+509 DEISGTKL
-517 RGKVNSIFQ
+517 QGKVNSIFQ
-526 EYVENPN
+526 EYVKNQN
-533 GPSYENIWFA
+533 GPNYENIWFA

-552 MPKHPENALKFS
+552 MPEHTENAPKFS
-564 IYKYEDSVQN
+564 VYKYKDNVQN
-574 DYLSRP
+574 DYLFRP
-580 SAILRDLETDE
+580 SAILRDLETGE
-591 LWVGTESNGLFRVKM
+591 LWVGTESTGLFRIKM
-606 EISSRY
+606 ENSSRY
-612 INDRQIK
+612 VNDRQIK
-619 YEKFEL
+619 YEKIEL

-685 ATVVSILSDNSGGLW
+685 ATVVSILSDNSGGIW

-706 IARLHTDG
+706 IARLHADG

-727 DIFNTGAVDIN
+727 DIFNARAVDIN
-738 DNGILYFGSVQGLTR
+738 HNGMLYFGSVQGLTR

-770 NLVET
+770 NLIET

-784 IDFTNNQISINHQVQ
+784 IEFTNNQLSIDHQVQ
-799 TLNINFVGLSY
+799 TLNINFVGLSF
-810 NKSSKNQYQYT
+810 NKSAKNRYQYT

-833 TNRTVTFQRLEP
+833 TNRTVSFQRLEP
-845 DNYNFHFRASNN
+845 DDYTFQFRASNN
-857 DGIWNNNPYSIEIR
+857 DGIWNNNPYTIGVR
-871 VKPPIWQTWYAY
+871 VKPPIWKTWYAY
-883 TFYFF
+883 TFYLF
-888 AFVGLSASGFYGVDR
+888 AIVGLSASGFYGVDR
-903 LRRKSLENKRKDL
+903 LRRKSLEDKRKDH

-986 TKAGLASIES
+986 TKAGLAGIES

-1020 SLSVCIFRN
+1020 SLSVCIFKN

-1042 YLYSAETQSVEEI
+1042 YLYSAETQSAEEI
-1055 EIRNLPLGGLDNE
+1055 EIRNLPLGGMENE
-1068 QFELVERSFNK
+1068 QFELVEKSFNK
-1079 GDILVLLSDGLP
+1079 GDVLVLLSDGLP

-1104 PVMDCIEKVA
+1104 PVMDCIEKTA
-1114 HLGASQVKQ
+1114 HLGAAQVKQ
-1123 AMIDLADDWL
+1123 ALIDLADDWL
-1133 DGSQNPDD
+1133 GGSKNPDD
-1141 ITFVVFEKQQ
+1141 ITFIVFEKQP
-1151 NGDQKAQKELE
+1151 DEDKKAQKELE
-1162 EEKNFKKVAQA
+1162 EKDYKKVAQA

>member
-1 MDHKIQFIFIWL
+1 MNHRIQFIFICV
-13 QVSSLSFLLAAED
+13 QIFYLSFLFAAENE
-26 VYQFEIITTRNGLS
+26 YQFEIITTRNGLS

-68 YEVKSYNS
+68 YEVKNYNS

-113 GKDSFQRFPTASRPT
+113 GKNSFQRFSTASRPI

-136 LFWIAT
+136 LLWIAT
-142 KNSGVYTIEKNTGK
+142 KNSGVYTIEKNTGN

-162 NPSDPYSISSNSFDE
+162 TPSDPYSISSNSFDE

-211 FMSLE
+211 FLSLE
-216 YYKNSIS
+216 YYQNSIS
-223 SNQINTLLIK
+223 GNHINTLLIK
-233 GNNLYVG
+233 DNNIYVG

-254 IITRLAGTSWIS
+254 IARLAGTSWIS

-271 TVKQLLDFGSNP
+271 SVKQLLDFGPNP

-288 WVATTAGIVY
+288 WMATTAGIVY

-323 VDPKGNLLVDV
+323 VDPSGNLWVDV
-334 LAFPGLTLFNTEVF
+334 LAFPGLTLFNTAVF

-387 LHFDDM
+387 LYFDEM

-406 RIKTTQNF
+406 KIKTTQNF
-414 ITENNLTGSNVSAVK
+414 ITENNLNGSNVSAVK

-448 KDGQVIE
+448 EDGQVIKQ
-455 RFTADPT
+455 FTADPT

-471 TGPLAILHDGQVW
+471 TGPLAILNDGRVW

-495 NPITKTYQRFYEFI
+495 NPTAKTYQRFYEFI
-509 DETSGSIL
+509 DETSGSKL
-517 RGKVNSIFQ
+517 QGKVNSIFQ
-526 EYVENPN
+526 EYVKNQN
-533 GPSYENIWFA
+533 GPNYENIWFA

-552 MPKHPENALKFS
+552 MPENTEPKFS
-564 IYKYEDSVQN
+564 VYKYEDNVQN

-580 SAILRDLETDE
+580 SAILRDLETGE
-591 LWVGTESNGLFRVKM
+591 LWVGTESTGLFRIKM
-606 EISSRY
+606 KNSSRY
-612 INDRQIK
+612 VNDRQIK
-619 YEKFEL
+619 YEKIEL

-640 SNSVNTIVSDVNNNI
+640 SNSVNTIVGDVNNNI

-685 ATVVSILSDNSGGLW
+685 ATVVSILSDNSGGIW

-706 IARLHTDG
+706 IARLHADG
-714 SVRVFDNSDGLPA
+714 SIRVFDNSDGLPA
-727 DIFNTGAVDIN
+727 DIFNARAVDIN
-738 DNGILYFGSVQGLTR
+738 DNGMLYFGSVQGLTR

-770 NLVET
+770 NLIET

-784 IDFTNNQISINHQVQ
+784 IEFTNNLLSIDHQVQ
-799 TLNINFVGLSY
+799 TLNINFVGLSF
-810 NKSSKNQYQYT
+810 NKSAKNRYQYT

-845 DNYNFHFRASNN
+845 DDYTFQFRASNN
-857 DGIWNNNPYSIEIR
+857 DGIWNNNPYTIGVR
-871 VKPPIWQTWYAY
+871 VKPPIWKTWYAY
-883 TFYFF
+883 TFYLF
-888 AFVGLSASGFYGVDR
+888 AIVGLSASGFYGVDR
-903 LRRKSLENKRKDL
+903 LRRKSLENKRKDH

-935 YEGMDIKAFMRT
+935 YEGMNIKAFMRT

-986 TKAGLASIES
+986 TKAGLAGIES

-1020 SLSVCIFRN
+1020 SLSVCIFKN

-1042 YLYSAETQSVEEI
+1042 YLYSAETQSAEEI
-1055 EIRNLPLGGLDNE
+1055 EIRNLPLGGLENE
-1068 QFELVERSFNK
+1068 QFELVEKSFNK
-1079 GDILVLLSDGLP
+1079 GDVLVLLSDGLP

-1104 PVMDCIEKVA
+1104 PVMDCIEKTA
-1114 HLGASQVKQ
+1114 PLGAAQVKQ
-1123 AMIDLADDWL
+1123 ALIDLADDWL
-1133 DGSQNPDD
+1133 GGSKNPDD
-1141 ITFVVFEKQQ
+1141 ITFIVFEKQPDE
-1151 NGDQKAQKELE
+1151 DQKAQKEI
-1162 EEKNFKKVAQA
+1162 EEKDYKKVAQA

>member
-1 MDHKIQFIFIWL
+1 MNHRIQFIFICV
-13 QVSSLSFLLAAED
+13 QIFCLSFLFAAENE
-26 VYQFEIITTRNGLS
+26 YQFEIITTRNGLS

-68 YEVKSYNS
+68 YEVKNYNS

-113 GKDSFQRFPTASRPT
+113 GKNSFQRFATASRPI

-136 LFWIAT
+136 LLWIAT
-142 KNSGVYTIEKNTGK
+142 KNSGVYTIEKNTGN

-162 NPSDPYSISSNSFDE
+162 TPSDPYSISSNSFDE

-211 FMSLE
+211 FLNLE
-216 YYKNSIS
+216 YYQNSIS
-223 SNQINTLLIK
+223 GNHINTLLIK
-233 GNNLYVG
+233 DNNIYVG

-254 IITRLAGTSWIS
+254 ITRLAGTSWIS

-271 TVKQLLDFGSNP
+271 SVKQLLDFGPNP

-288 WVATTAGIVY
+288 WMATTAGIVY

-323 VDPKGNLLVDV
+323 VDPSGNLWVDV
-334 LAFPGLTLFNTEVF
+334 LAFPGLTLFNTAVF
-348 FAQMGLVLDDNFKLL
+348 FAQMGLVLDNNFKLL

-387 LHFDDM
+387 LYFDEM

-406 RIKTTQNF
+406 KIKTTQNF
-414 ITENNLTGSNVSAVK
+414 ITENNLNGSNVSAVK
-429 IAPDNSIWAAHENG
+429 IAPDNSIWVAHENG

-448 KDGQVIE
+448 EDGQVIKQ
-455 RFTADPT
+455 FTADPT

-471 TGPLAILHDGQVW
+471 TGPLAILNDGRVW

-495 NPITKTYQRFYEFI
+495 NPTAKTYQRFYEFI
-509 DETSGSIL
+509 DETSGSKL
-517 RGKVNSIFQ
+517 QGKVNSIFQ
-526 EYVENPN
+526 EYVKNKN
-533 GPSYENIWFA
+533 GPNYENIWFA

-552 MPKHPENALKFS
+552 MPEHTENAPKFS
-564 IYKYEDSVQN
+564 VYKYEDNVQN

-580 SAILRDLETDE
+580 SAILRDLETGE
-591 LWVGTESNGLFRVKM
+591 LWVGTESTGLFRIKM

-612 INDRQIK
+612 VNDRQIK
-619 YEKFEL
+619 YEKIEL

-640 SNSVNTIVSDVNNNI
+640 SNSVNTIVGDVNNNI

-678 IDNGLPS
+678 IDNGLP
-685 ATVVSILSDNSGGLW
+685 
-700 FGTRRG
+700 
-706 IARLHTDG
+706 
-714 SVRVFDNSDGLPA
+714 A
-727 DIFNTGAVDIN
+727 DIFNARAVDIN
-738 DNGILYFGSVQGLTR
+738 DNGMLYFGSVQGLTR

-770 NLVET
+770 NLIET

-784 IDFTNNQISINHQVQ
+784 IEFTNNQLSIDHQVQ
-799 TLNINFVGLSY
+799 TLNINFVGLSF
-810 NKSSKNQYQYT
+810 NKSAKNRYQYT

-845 DNYNFHFRASNN
+845 DDYTFQFRASNN
-857 DGIWNNNPYSIEIR
+857 DGIWNNNPYTIKVR
-871 VKPPIWQTWYAY
+871 VKPPIWKTWYAY

-888 AFVGLSASGFYGVDR
+888 AIIGLSASGFYGVDR
-903 LRRKSLENKRKDL
+903 LRRKSLENKRKDH

-935 YEGMDIKAFMRT
+935 YEGMNIKAFMRT

-986 TKAGLASIES
+986 TKAGLAGIES

-1020 SLSVCIFRN
+1020 SLSVCIFKN

-1042 YLYSAETQSVEEI
+1042 YLYSAETQSAEEI
-1055 EIRNLPLGGLDNE
+1055 EIRNLPLGGLENE
-1068 QFELVERSFNK
+1068 QFELVEKSFNK
-1079 GDILVLLSDGLP
+1079 GDVLVLLSDGLP

-1104 PVMDCIEKVA
+1104 PVMDCIEKTA
-1114 HLGASQVKQ
+1114 HLGAAQVKQ
-1123 AMIDLADDWL
+1123 ALIDLADDWL
-1133 DGSQNPDD
+1133 GGSKNPDD
-1141 ITFVVFEKQQ
+1141 ITFIVFEKQP
-1151 NGDQKAQKELE
+1151 DEDKKAQKEI
-1162 EEKNFKKVAQA
+1162 EEKDYKKVAQA